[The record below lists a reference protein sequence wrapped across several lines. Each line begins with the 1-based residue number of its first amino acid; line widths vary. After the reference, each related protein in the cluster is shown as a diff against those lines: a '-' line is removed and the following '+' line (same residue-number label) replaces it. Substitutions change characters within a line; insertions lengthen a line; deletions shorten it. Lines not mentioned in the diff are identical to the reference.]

1 MTSMLYGIGT
11 VLMLHRVQPEC
22 EDAFAPNKDMAVSPA
37 FLERFVLEALQAGH
51 TFVSL
56 DQLRAHLEAGSGQKL
71 LALTFDDGYRDN
83 FTLAYP
89 LLRRLQVPFAVY
101 VTTSFPD
108 GAAVL
113 WWEAIEQLLRVHD
126 QIALADGRVL
136 ACTTTQ
142 EKLDAFVSLRAEIM
156 ALPSDGRADR
166 VNALFAQAK
175 FDWQQLCAAYA
186 IQWDEVCE
194 LARDPLVTI
203 GAHTLSHPVLGAL
216 SPDQASLEM
225 RDSRDRLE
233 AHIGMPVTHFCFPFG
248 SRNEVGVR
256 EFELARK
263 LGFRT
268 ATTTRWGN
276 IFRAHRAHL
285 HALPRVPLNHAF
297 TWDGF
302 RRQSLRRLWRGRVVS
317 A

>member
-1 MTSMLYGIGT
+1 MSLRFGIGT
-11 VLMLHRVQPEC
+11 ILMLHRVQPAHEG
-22 EDAFAPNKDMAVSPA
+22 EFAPNGDMAVSLA
-37 FLERFVLEALQAGH
+37 FLERFVLEARQAGY
-51 TFVSL
+51 TFASL
-56 DQLRAHLEAGSGQKL
+56 DQMCAHLEGGSGHKL

-83 FTLAYP
+83 YTLAYP

-113 WWEAIEQLLRVHD
+113 WWEAIEQLLMDQD

-136 ACTTTQ
+136 ACRTSQ
-142 EKLDAFVSLRAEIM
+142 EKLDAFVCLRAEIM
-156 ALPSDGRADR
+156 ALPSDRLPDS
-166 VNALFAQAK
+166 VNAMFAKAK
-175 FDWQQLCAAYA
+175 FDWQQLCAVHAM
-186 IQWDEVCE
+186 QWDEVRE

-203 GAHTLSHPVLGAL
+203 GAHTLSHPVLCAL
-216 SPDQASLEM
+216 SAEQASAEM
-225 RDSRDRLE
+225 QDSRDRL
-233 AHIGMPVTHFCFPFG
+233 AARIGTPVTHFCYPFG

-263 LGFRT
+263 LGFRS

-285 HALPRVPLNHAF
+285 HALPRVPLTHAF

-302 RRQSLRRLWRGRVVS
+302 RRQSLRRFWRGRVVS

>member
-1 MTSMLYGIGT
+1 MTLRFGIGT
-11 VLMLHRVQPEC
+11 IFMLHRVLPVQEA
-22 EDAFAPNKDMAVSPA
+22 EFAPNKDMAVSVA
-37 FLERFVLEALQAGH
+37 FLERFVLEARQAGY
-51 TFVSL
+51 TFTSL
-56 DQLRAHLEAGSGQKL
+56 DQLCTHLEQGSRQKML
-71 LALTFDDGYRDN
+71 VLTFDDGYRDN
-83 FTLAYP
+83 FTHAYP

-108 GAAVL
+108 GEAVL
-113 WWEAIEQLLRVHD
+113 WWEAIEQLLLDHD
-126 QIALADGRVL
+126 QIELADGRVL
-136 ACTTTQ
+136 ACRTNQ
-142 EKLDAFVSLRAEIM
+142 EKLVAFVSLRAAIM
-156 ALPSDGRADR
+156 ALPSDRLVER
-166 VNALFAQAK
+166 VNAMFAQAK
-175 FDWQQLCAAYA
+175 FNWRPLCSTHAM
-186 IQWDEVCE
+186 QWEEISE

-216 SPDQASLEM
+216 SPDQAILEM
-225 RDSRDRLE
+225 RGSRDRLE
-233 AHIGMPVTHFCFPFG
+233 ARIGMPVKHFCYPFG

-256 EFELARK
+256 EFELARN

-285 HALPRVPLNHAF
+285 HALPRVPLTHAF

-302 RRQSLRRLWRGRVVS
+302 RGQSLRRFMRGRVVS

>member
-1 MTSMLYGIGT
+1 
-11 VLMLHRVQPEC
+11 MLHRVKQEC
-22 EDAFAPNKDMAVSPA
+22 SYGFSPNRDMAISPL
-37 FLERFVLEALQAGH
+37 FLEGFIRDAQQRGY
-51 TFVSL
+51 TFISL
-56 DQLRAHLEAGSGQKL
+56 DYLTEQIAAGSEDKL

-83 FTLAYP
+83 FTQAYP
-89 LLRRLQVPFAVY
+89 LLKRLQVPFAVY

-108 GAAVL
+108 GEAVL
-113 WWEAIEQLLRVHD
+113 WWEAIEKLLLDHD
-126 QIALADGRVL
+126 QVELADGRVL
-136 ACTTTQ
+136 ACRTRQ
-142 EKLDAFVSLRAEIM
+142 EKLDAFVTLRASIM
-156 ALPSDGRADR
+156 ALPGDRLADR
-166 VNALFAQAK
+166 VNAMFAHVK
-175 FDWQQLCAAYA
+175 FDWQQLCATHAM
-186 IQWDEVCE
+186 QWDEVCE

-233 AHIGMPVTHFCFPFG
+233 ARIGMPVTHFCYPFG

-285 HALPRVPLNHAF
+285 YALPRVPLTHAF
-297 TWDGF
+297 SWDDF
-302 RRQSLRRLWRGRVVS
+302 RRQSLRRFWRGRVVS